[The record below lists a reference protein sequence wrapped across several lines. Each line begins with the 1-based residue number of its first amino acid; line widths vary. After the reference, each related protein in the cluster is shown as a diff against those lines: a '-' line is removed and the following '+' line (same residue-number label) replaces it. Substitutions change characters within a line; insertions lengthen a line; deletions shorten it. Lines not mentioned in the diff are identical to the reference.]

1 VPVPTDLTPL
11 PWGKAEVRRQVQV
24 PVAGKRVAILAFGT
38 LLYPALQAGEALD
51 ATVVNMRFVKPLDT
65 ELLLEMA
72 GSHDLLVTVEEGC
85 VQGGAGS
92 AVAEALSAE
101 GVNTPLMMLGLPDA
115 FVEHGEPAKL
125 LALCGLDAEGI
136 EQSVRERRAQL
147 AGD

>member
-1 VPVPTDLTPL
+1 M
-11 PWGKAEVRRQVQV
+11 RRQVHE

-92 AVAEALSAE
+92 AVAEALSAA
-101 GVNTPLMMLGLPDA
+101 GLNTPLMMLGLPDA

-136 EQSVRERRAQL
+136 EQAVRERRAQL
-147 AGD
+147 AG